1 MKINEMRD
9 HWPWDYLLFITRAFL
24 QKCFMDE
31 VIDDLGLFYRGGCRA
46 RDVSINLKMDI
57 LVLYNDLFEI

>member
-1 MKINEMRD
+1 M
-9 HWPWDYLLFITRAFL
+9 HWEYLLFITCAVL

-46 RDVSINLKMDI
+46 RDVSINLKMHM
-57 LVLYNDLFEI
+57 YNNYLFEI